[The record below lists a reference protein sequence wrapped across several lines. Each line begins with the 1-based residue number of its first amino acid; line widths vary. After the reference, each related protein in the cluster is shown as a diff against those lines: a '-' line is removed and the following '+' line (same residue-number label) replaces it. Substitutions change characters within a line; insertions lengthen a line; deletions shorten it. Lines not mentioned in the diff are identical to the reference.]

1 MSAIFTTPT
10 STLKKTPEIQQDANW
25 HVICFSDS
33 TSTDNPGRVRPTGS
47 NEKTSRLRW
56 RDYGFIINNEVINMR
71 NQINRYIGGALAAMT
86 LALGSVGTAQATI
99 LADVVWVVDTSGSMG
114 GDINQVK
121 NRILEFNTAM
131 TDNGIDAN
139 YGLVR
144 FGGTASLIQDITDFT
159 TFSTSGSPFDKLSAN
174 GGGTEDGSA
183 ALQVALGASFRA
195 NSVQNFILVT
205 DENDDTS
212 SNRSLLNDDLAA
224 TTGVNEL
231 INVIGN
237 PGDDDGNY
245 YANLATN
252 NGGNFFN
259 ILDFRNDPA
268 PFFTNF
274 VNTKVQEIINEGGG
288 TPVPEPGTLAL
299 LSIGLTGLGFAR
311 KRKAA

>member
-1 MSAIFTTPT
+1 
-10 STLKKTPEIQQDANW
+10 
-25 HVICFSDS
+25 
-33 TSTDNPGRVRPTGS
+33 
-47 NEKTSRLRW
+47 
-56 RDYGFIINNEVINMR
+56 MR

-86 LALGSVGTAQATI
+86 LALGGVGTAQATI

-159 TFSTSGSPFDKLSAN
+159 TFSASGSPFNSLSAN